1 MHSLEAQV
9 VFASHDKEAAIE
21 ALAAIRTEHNA
32 LLEQQTHWEDLRHA
46 TENLDHLS
54 VLIRRFQAN
63 ELELKEL
70 RRICDRSKAL
80 KAEHATLQRCCKEQE
95 MRAA

>member
-9 VFASHDKEAAIE
+9 VFASHDKEAAVE
-21 ALAAIRTEHNA
+21 ALATIRMEHNA
-32 LLEQQTHWEDLRHA
+32 LLEQQTHWEDLRCA

-54 VLIRRFQAN
+54 VLITRFQAN

-70 RRICDRSKAL
+70 RRIRNCSKVL
-80 KAEHATLQRCCKEQE
+80 EAEHTALQRRCKEQE